1 MIANPNVR
9 CPGAASRCSEAAS
22 PSMIART
29 LARRVRGGPHAPA
42 LARHM
47 SQGMPRFPP
56 PMGKHDDPLEP
67 NLVLEESAT
76 GLDAGLPMVRD
87 RDVWADPEAL
97 LPERHELWW
106 DDGTAEPEWYI
117 DRTFPAPRSVPQMS
131 AELGG
136 MLAFLIFGV
145 GGFAMLLGDNNHKR
159 AASRAAAWSK

>member
-1 MIANPNVR
+1 
-9 CPGAASRCSEAAS
+9 
-22 PSMIART
+22 MIART

-159 AASRAAAWSK
+159 AASRAAAGSK